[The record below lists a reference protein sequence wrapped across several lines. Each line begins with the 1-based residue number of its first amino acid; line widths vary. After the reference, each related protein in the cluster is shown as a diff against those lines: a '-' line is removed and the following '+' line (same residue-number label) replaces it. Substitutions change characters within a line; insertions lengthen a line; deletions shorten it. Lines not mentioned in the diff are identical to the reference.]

1 MFVRVTLFSWH
12 CTSGGPGSSFV
23 SRSETQDKRCLSL
36 VRLIVQ
42 QSAAKRTWTNPNREE
57 EEEEEEELRGAWVVC
72 RAAHNSI
79 TTSPQTIRKLQV
91 SPQKHQGRRR
101 RRRPLCFLA
110 PTRRRRLNSCLPIEF
125 VGRRLN
131 LLCMRQSPLPSL
143 SRRRYSTCV
152 LLFFRFFFIRHPDCV
167 VRRAGSGN
175 PSSRRRSIRQ
185 CGNMYNACTQF
196 VCWGWAALSAALRN
210 KFKRLHA
217 LVKAVLMMFSRKK
230 KKKSTGLD
238 VAPIIDSS
246 VGDEWRRG
254 RRNSRYCSKRKLTSP
269 GTVVTTIVNDNKTS
283 TTCYAPQTL
292 PWRRF
297 SFLVATFP
305 IIRRHDF
312 FFLSHLF
319 LLRTERERIA
329 VLAK

>member
-1 MFVRVTLFSWH
+1 MNKSKQRRRRRRRTAWGV
-12 CTSGGPGSSFV
+12 GGF
-23 SRSETQDKRCLSL
+23 
-36 VRLIVQ
+36 
-42 QSAAKRTWTNPNREE
+42 
-57 EEEEEEELRGAWVVC
+57 C

-91 SPQKHQGRRR
+91 SPQKHQGRQW

-196 VCWGWAALSAALRN
+196 VCWGWAALSSALRN

-238 VAPIIDSS
+238 VGPIIDSS

-297 SFLVATFP
+297 SFFFFCESPLSP

-319 LLRTERERIA
+319 LLRTEREIA

>member
-1 MFVRVTLFSWH
+1 MNKSKQRRRRRTAWGV
-12 CTSGGPGSSFV
+12 GGF
-23 SRSETQDKRCLSL
+23 
-36 VRLIVQ
+36 
-42 QSAAKRTWTNPNREE
+42 
-57 EEEEEEELRGAWVVC
+57 C

-91 SPQKHQGRRR
+91 SPQKHQGRRRR

-196 VCWGWAALSAALRN
+196 VCWGWAALSSALRN
-210 KFKRLHA
+210 KFKRLRLSQGRPDDVFSEEEEEIYWIGRGA
-217 LVKAVLMMFSRKK
+217 NNRLV
-230 KKKSTGLD
+230 
-238 VAPIIDSS
+238 
-246 VGDEWRRG
+246 G
-254 RRNSRYCSKRKLTSP
+254 R
-269 GTVVTTIVNDNKTS
+269 
-283 TTCYAPQTL
+283 
-292 PWRRF
+292 
-297 SFLVATFP
+297 
-305 IIRRHDF
+305 
-312 FFLSHLF
+312 
-319 LLRTERERIA
+319 
-329 VLAK
+329 

>member
-1 MFVRVTLFSWH
+1 M
-12 CTSGGPGSSFV
+12 GGF
-23 SRSETQDKRCLSL
+23 
-36 VRLIVQ
+36 
-42 QSAAKRTWTNPNREE
+42 
-57 EEEEEEELRGAWVVC
+57 C

-91 SPQKHQGRRR
+91 SPQKHQGRQW

-196 VCWGWAALSAALRN
+196 VCWGWAALSSALRN

-297 SFLVATFP
+297 SF
-305 IIRRHDF
+305 F
-312 FFLSHLF
+312 FFVSRHF
-319 LLRTERERIA
+319 PPSSDDMISSSCRIYFCCAPRERSQFWRNSWPWGCHFDS
-329 VLAK
+329 LAGLFPTTQSITPWLGCANPK